1 MIADKQK
8 SPHKK
13 GYLAALQGVAKQ
25 RALTFTRR
33 GFPMKD
39 FRRDNLLFSLCGLNC
54 SLCPMNLNQHCPG
67 CGGGEGNQS
76 CSLAKC
82 SLQHENVEYCF
93 QCKHYPCEKYDNID
107 AFDSFITHQ
116 HQKQDMENFMELG
129 MDLYTAKQQR
139 KKVLLDHLLTDYN
152 DGRKK
157 TLFCVA
163 VNLLELDDLE
173 NVLSELD
180 ESTSNLT
187 LKEKSAHAAAL
198 LLEAADRKHI
208 VLKLRKRKKLRE
220 CD

>member
-33 GFPMKD
+33 GFSMKD

-54 SLCPMNLNQHCPG
+54 GLCPMNLNQHCPG

-107 AFDSFITHQ
+107 AVSYTHLDVYKRQ
-116 HQKQDMENFMELG
+116 VSGWCEG
-129 MDLYTAKQQR
+129 TAGSGQPSPASSQGEQ
-139 KKVLLDHLLTDYN
+139 LN
-152 DGRKK
+152 Q
-157 TLFCVA
+157 
-163 VNLLELDDLE
+163 
-173 NVLSELD
+173 
-180 ESTSNLT
+180 
-187 LKEKSAHAAAL
+187 
-198 LLEAADRKHI
+198 
-208 VLKLRKRKKLRE
+208 
-220 CD
+220 